1 MIKDFGQMIEGA
13 AKDALRYTA
22 EKKPAAVRS
31 AVSLPKTI
39 RIKCYRDRQTGELY
53 AVKDGDRAERKL
65 RVFQA
70 IEEMRTYR
78 DQPDAH
84 KIWQADWELVRD
96 AGNVTDAKLR
106 REKNSPRSG
115 TDYRSGLDVSPEGFL
130 SMFSPF
136 GVQFGNWQT
145 DRAECLNKAYDAL
158 IDLCLFLEL
167 NFSDAMLGG
176 RLGLAFGA
184 RGKGKAA
191 AHYEPLLRVINLTK
205 TSGAG
210 CLAHEW
216 FHAYDHLLGEAEG
229 GKYAS
234 ESPYN
239 ALLLAMP
246 RTLRL
251 RCVAADKTRSKRY
264 YSLPQEIV
272 ARCFEAWVRSR
283 VENDYLAN
291 IVSFEAFGPKA
302 CYPYPTPEEMPA
314 VAEAFE
320 RLFKV
325 SAAT

>member
-1 MIKDFGQMIEGA
+1 MIKDFGQTISGA

-22 EKKPAAVRS
+22 AEKPATVRS
-31 AVSLPKTI
+31 AVSLLKPI

-65 RVFQA
+65 RVFES
-70 IEEMRTYR
+70 IDEMRNYR

-84 KIWQADWELVRD
+84 KAWQADWERVRD

-115 TDYRSGLDVSPEGFL
+115 VDHRSGQDISPDGFL
-130 SMFSPF
+130 STFSPF

-145 DRAECLNKAYDAL
+145 DRVECLNKAFDAL
-158 IDLCLFLEL
+158 SDLCLFLGL
-167 NFSDAMLGG
+167 KPSDAMLGG

-234 ESPYN
+234 QEIGN
-239 ALLLAMP
+239 KLLRAMP
-246 RTLRL
+246 RALRQ
-251 RCVAADKTRSKRY
+251 RCIAADKTRSKKY

-291 IVSFEAFGPKA
+291 IVSYEAFGPKA
-302 CYPYPTPEEMPA
+302 CYPYPTPDEMPA
-314 VAEAFE
+314 VSEAFE
-320 RLFKV
+320 RLFKI
-325 SAAT
+325 SATA